1 MLHGCKCLIYVVF
14 AGAPLAESDLI
25 DAEDLKR
32 KITKWVLM
40 QSMDSSNPPKPQDTQ
55 YSDAYS
61 ADPKS
66 NNTNVNKIQSTVKA
80 EADLYEF

>member
-1 MLHGCKCLIYVVF
+1 MFVAV
-14 AGAPLAESDLI
+14 GAPLAESDLI

-32 KITKWVLM
+32 KITKWVLL

-55 YSDAYS
+55 YADAFS

-66 NNTNVNKIQSTVKA
+66 SNAMNKVPTTTVKA